1 MAQSKK
7 EQRRKYSL
15 EQKVALLD
23 EADRAGESMGSVAR
37 RHGVAPSVLFRWRQL
52 REQGAL
58 TGLKSGEELV
68 PASELKQARAKI
80 RELQRILGKKTE
92 ENEILNEALE
102 IAVEKKLISPS
113 RLPRKAAE

>member
-1 MAQSKK
+1 M
-7 EQRRKYSL
+7 
-15 EQKVALLD
+15 
-23 EADRAGESMGSVAR
+23 
-37 RHGVAPSVLFRWRQL
+37 
-52 REQGAL
+52 
-58 TGLKSGEELV
+58 

-80 RELQRILGKKTE
+80 RELQRLLGKKTE